1 VRVLS
6 RTLFVILAALLAAA
20 PHAVAQSTAVN
31 GTIEGTIK
39 DPSGAVLPGVSVTV
53 KNINTGDQR
62 TVVTNDQ
69 GIFRAPLL
77 SLGNY
82 VVSAELEGFK
92 KYEQTGI
99 ELTAG
104 STAVIN
110 MTMGVGTMTETISVT
125 ADSSVVDLAKIDVG
139 RNLNE
144 REIKNLPLVSRN
156 PYNFALLQPGVSGFE
171 NAEFGV
177 PRFSANG
184 SLLRINYQVD
194 GNTNTQKD
202 RAGLRLMPMSEVAIG
217 EVKVVTSGYAPEF
230 GQTMGLVYNAI
241 TPSGTNSLKGD
252 VSFRYR
258 DDKFSAFPFYF
269 QGAHTEANR
278 PPDAAHTLTGNVG
291 GPILKDKLHYYAGA
305 ESTYRDLARVITI
318 DPSIPAQLGI
328 PAQPGAVPSN
338 QTVRFYLGK
347 IDYRVAAGHRLTARV
362 NLFENDNPYNAGSG
376 GLTAIERSGDFS
388 DKMSSSAVQLVSNW
402 GANRLNE
409 FRAQYAQRHQQR
421 FNHEGTPT
429 GITINITGAAQ
440 FGSPVYN
447 GEDFTQGI
455 SQVLNNF
462 TLIRGKHSYK
472 AGVDFQHVND
482 ERGVALTSTYTF
494 PNVAAYLAAKNG
506 TNPFGYT
513 TFAQIIGN
521 GRFDMATDMFSAFV
535 QDDWRLADNLKVLYG
550 VRYDVYKYPEA
561 NPDAPFAFNQ
571 KFASDRNNFGP
582 RAGLAWTIGER
593 RDRVVRASSGL
604 MFDQPLLAI
613 YEQSIQQNG
622 LPARTTYSVSP
633 TGLGAPPYPLTLSDL
648 PAGFV
653 RPPQNI
659 FAPSPD
665 LKTAYNWQNSVQ
677 YEMPFARVYHASVGL
692 VYNRGYNL
700 PVINEYNLA
709 GITPVSVLAD
719 GRGVYSSAINA
730 STRVD
735 PRFNRINV
743 VESPG
748 ESTYSAMLLA
758 FGRRFANGVQFDLN
772 YTLGKGEDNAPITGV
787 LAVQGDDWRSDPN
800 DLEREKGPN
809 ALDTRHSF
817 NGSVVAMSNVKFGPR
832 LVQTLLSNNQIGMV
846 IQFNSGVPTTIRG
859 NRDLNNDGQN
869 NDRPIGIGRNSIYLP
884 ARWNVDAR
892 LSRFV
897 PIRGSMRMELMGE
910 FKNIFN
916 IVQASAVNRQVQV
929 DTLGNPIIP
938 IQFGTTVTSLTSIP
952 TEGGAFPATGGY
964 EQRRFQIGAKFYF

>member
-1 VRVLS
+1 MRGFTRRLI
-6 RTLFVILAALLAAA
+6 FVLAALLAAA
-20 PHAVAQSTAVN
+20 LPARAQSTAVN

-39 DPSGAVLPGVSVTV
+39 DVSGAVLPGVSVTV
-53 KNINTGDQR
+53 RNINTGDTR
-62 TVVTNDQ
+62 TVVTNEQ
-69 GIFRAPLL
+69 GIYRAPLL
-77 SLGNY
+77 SLGTY
-82 VVSAELEGFK
+82 VAAAELTGFK

-110 MTMGVGTMTETISVT
+110 IIMGVGTMTETVSVI

-171 NAEFGV
+171 NPEFGV

-241 TPSGTNSLKGD
+241 TPSGTNKLKGD

-258 DDKFSAFPFYF
+258 DDNYSAFPFYF
-269 QGAHTEANR
+269 QGARTAARR

-291 GPILKDKLHYYAGA
+291 GPIMKDKLHYYLGA
-305 ESTYRDLARVITI
+305 ESTYRDLARVITVA
-318 DPSIPAQLGI
+318 PGVAEQVGLA
-328 PAQPGAVPSN
+328 AQPGAVPSN

-347 IDYRVAAGHRLTARV
+347 VDYRLAAGHRLSARV

-376 GLTAIERSGDFS
+376 ALVALERSGDFS
-388 DKMSSSAVQLVSNW
+388 DKMSSSAMQLVSNW

-429 GITINITGAAQ
+429 GISINIAGAIS
-440 FGSPVYN
+440 FGAPVYN

-455 SQVLNNF
+455 TQVLDNY

-472 AGVDFQHVND
+472 VGVDFQHVND
-482 ERGVALTSTYTF
+482 ERGVALTSIYTF
-494 PNVAAYLAAKNG
+494 PNVAAYLAAKSG
-506 TNPFGYT
+506 ANPFGYT
-513 TFAQIIGN
+513 SFAQIIGN
-521 GRFDMATDMFSAFV
+521 GRFEMATDLFSAFI
-535 QDDWRLADNLKVLYG
+535 QDDWRVADNLKVIYG
-550 VRYDVYKYPEA
+550 LRYDVYKYPDA

-571 KFASDRNNFGP
+571 SFAGDSNNFGP
-582 RAGLAWTIGER
+582 RAGLAWTIGPK
-593 RDRVVRASSGL
+593 RDRVVRASTGL

-613 YEQSIQQNG
+613 YEGSIQQNG
-622 LPARTTYSVSP
+622 LPARTTYNVTP
-633 TGLGAPPYPLTLSDL
+633 AGLGAPAFPLTLSDL
-648 PAGFV
+648 PVGFV
-653 RPPQNI
+653 RPTQSI

-665 LKTAYNWQNSVQ
+665 LKTAYNWQNSLQ
-677 YEMPFARVYHASVGL
+677 YEMPFARQYHASVGL

-700 PVINEYNLA
+700 PVITEYNLR
-709 GITPVSVLAD
+709 GITPLSLLAD
-719 GRGVYSSAINA
+719 GRGVYGAA
-730 STRVD
+730 RVD

-748 ESTYSAMLLA
+748 ESTYSAMLLT

-772 YTLGKGEDNAPITGV
+772 YTLGKGEDNAPLTSV
-787 LAVQGDDWRSDPN
+787 LAVQGDDFRSDPN
-800 DLEREKGPN
+800 DLERDKGPN

-817 NGSVVAMSNVKFGPR
+817 NGSIVAMSNVKFGPR
-832 LVQTLLSNNQIGMV
+832 LVQTLLSNNQVGMV

-859 NRDLNNDGQN
+859 NRDLNNDGNN
-869 NDRPIGIGRNSIYLP
+869 NDRPIG
-884 ARWNVDAR
+884 
-892 LSRFV
+892 
-897 PIRGSMRMELMGE
+897 
-910 FKNIFN
+910 
-916 IVQASAVNRQVQV
+916 
-929 DTLGNPIIP
+929 
-938 IQFGTTVTSLTSIP
+938 
-952 TEGGAFPATGGY
+952 
-964 EQRRFQIGAKFYF
+964 